1 MTLREKLIA
10 AAAVV
15 LLVLMIFGFRAWL
28 AERDARTK
36 AESVQAAQQQ
46 VIDQAKSQADAA
58 KADAAKVATNLQA
71 QLTAIE
77 AQKQQ
82 PVTAPQFVVDLNKLL
97 PNLPQPAVVVQP
109 PATTQVVNGKPEI
122 VQPPPVVQIS
132 SEDLMGLRNYK
143 LSCDANSASL
153 TACQL
158 TAADQ
163 AMQVKAAETE
173 LTAMTK
179 ERDTWKTAAGKGSIL
194 QRVGK
199 RVKCLAITGGA
210 SALGAWADK
219 QQPAR
224 GALIGATAGGVGCE
238 LF

>member
-1 MTLREKLIA
+1 MTLREKFIG
-10 AAAVV
+10 AAAVMFFV
-15 LLVLMIFGFRAWL
+15 LLVFGFRAWM
-28 AERDARTK
+28 EEHDARTK
-36 AESVQAAQQQ
+36 AESVQDAQQTL
-46 VIDQAKSQADAA
+46 IDEATHQADVA
-58 KADAAKVATNLQA
+58 KANAAEVASNLKVQLAAIDAEK
-71 QLTAIE
+71 
-77 AQKQQ
+77 KQ
-82 PVTAPQFVVDLNKLL
+82 PITAPQFVVDLNKLL

-109 PATTQVVNGKPEI
+109 PATTQIVNGKPET
-122 VQPPPVVQIS
+122 VQPPLVVQIP
-132 SEDLMGLRNYK
+132 SEDLPALRNYK
-143 LSCDANSASL
+143 LGCDENSASL

-163 AMQVKAAETE
+163 AMQMKSAETE

-179 ERDTWKTAAGKGSIL
+179 ERDAWKTAGGKGSIL
-194 QRVGK
+194 QRLGK
-199 RVKCLAITGGA
+199 RVKCLAIVGGV